1 MWSSS
6 SRLCAF
12 WSLHQHQILSSI
24 ERRPTVNIKYS
35 NPHYALI
42 SKAKLLNSEV
52 QLSEWGLRYNIRT
65 YEILG
70 GCNIHIQKIKQ
81 IPQQTTRPNL
91 LNKFIAIV
99 ENLRYCTYLTS
110 SFSCHERIAVNSE
123 VSRNDYHQWI
133 GELLADDGVIE
144 WNTPKLKCWTRK
156 FEGLLL
162 HQSPQIVLHF
172 SPWRLLTA
180 IDCEYMK
187 IVHKTSNPPF
197 SCDFQNGTATANVQ
211 DLAPTWP
218 L

>member
-1 MWSSS
+1 MLRLALQYMYMW
-6 SRLCAF
+6 
-12 WSLHQHQILSSI
+12 
-24 ERRPTVNIKYS
+24 
-35 NPHYALI
+35 
-42 SKAKLLNSEV
+42 
-52 QLSEWGLRYNIRT
+52 NIRRMLYT
-65 YEILG
+65 CWENQTNILEFTEG
-70 GCNIHIQKIKQ
+70 SF
-81 IPQQTTRPNL
+81 QQAARPNL
-91 LNKFIAIV
+91 LHKFIAIE

-187 IVHKTSNPPF
+187 IVHKTSHF
-197 SCDFQNGTATANVQ
+197 FAIFKMEQ
-211 DLAPTWP
+211 P
-218 L
+218 LLMCKT

>member
-1 MWSSS
+1 MLRLALQYMYMW
-6 SRLCAF
+6 
-12 WSLHQHQILSSI
+12 
-24 ERRPTVNIKYS
+24 
-35 NPHYALI
+35 
-42 SKAKLLNSEV
+42 
-52 QLSEWGLRYNIRT
+52 NIRRMLYT
-65 YEILG
+65 YWENQTNILEFTESSF
-70 GCNIHIQKIKQ
+70 
-81 IPQQTTRPNL
+81 QQAARPNL
-91 LNKFIAIV
+91 LHKFIAI
-99 ENLRYCTYLTS
+99 EDLRYCTYLTS

-187 IVHKTSNPPF
+187 IVHKTSHFFAIFKMEQPLLKCKRP
-197 SCDFQNGTATANVQ
+197 GTHLATVVQ
-211 DLAPTWP
+211 PTIPRSQEEVRLLAQARRHLRIVMLGAP
-218 L
+218 